1 MIDAKMIR
9 DVATKYIYDRC
20 PAVVGVGKCGL
31 SGNRE
36 FKQRSFWATH
46 VNWKWAFFSVDMP
59 WCYQICIAKCF
70 YSYRDDL
77 PKHLFKITAVKF
89 KKSISGWRESLKN
102 VVALTPY

>member
-20 PAVVGVGKCGL
+20 PAVVGVGKFGL
-31 SGNRE
+31 SVNRE

-46 VNWKWAFFSVDMP
+46 LNWKWAFFSVDMP
-59 WCYQICIAKCF
+59 GCYQIYIAKCF

-77 PKHLFKITAVKF
+77 P
-89 KKSISGWRESLKN
+89 
-102 VVALTPY
+102 